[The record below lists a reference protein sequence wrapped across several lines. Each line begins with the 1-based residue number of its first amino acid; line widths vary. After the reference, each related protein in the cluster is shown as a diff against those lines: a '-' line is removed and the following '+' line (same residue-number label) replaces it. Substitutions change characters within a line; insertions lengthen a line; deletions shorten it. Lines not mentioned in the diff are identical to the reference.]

1 MPRIIYPLICILW
14 FSFIQAQET
23 TLEEIPQL
31 ELELSLSDV
40 DSNSVADEELTD
52 LPVFESIKDSILFI
66 FKQHHQVSEIDSLW
80 KKELFNTELF
90 EEMQAS
96 VENFEPESK
105 DTIVYNELSTETLIN
120 HLEILNAKTPFDVS
134 YTVALENTIKRYLKT
149 RKKSMQRLM
158 NLSNYY
164 FPMFEEELDRH
175 NLPLELKYLAIVESA
190 LNPRAKS
197 RVGATGLW
205 QFMYPTGKMFGMEV
219 SSYVDERSDPL
230 RATESAAKYL
240 SSLHSVF
247 NDWDLALAAYNAGPG
262 NVSRAMRRSGG
273 KKNYWEIRPNLP
285 RETAG
290 YVPAFLAT
298 MYIFEF
304 AEEHGFSVPKSG
316 LPYYKT
322 DTVHIKQSIS
332 FQHLSELLEVPV
344 EELQFLNPSYKL
356 DIIPFIEGKQYTLRL
371 PMDVLGTFV
380 SNEDLVYAYA
390 KTESEKNKKPLPE
403 FFKQDEQI
411 TYRVKSGDYLGKIA
425 SSYGVSVRN
434 IKSWNG
440 MRNNNLRIGQRLIIY
455 PKGKKTSSS
464 SAKTTSKPNQTSEYV
479 VQKGDSLWSISRKF
493 PGVSIDNIK
502 KWNGISGTS
511 LKPGMKLK
519 LSNG

>member
-1 MPRIIYPLICILW
+1 MPKIIFPLI
-14 FSFIQAQET
+14 FSFCFSIVNAQET
-23 TLEEIPQL
+23 PLEENQQL
-31 ELELSLSDV
+31 ELEQ
-40 DSNSVADEELTD
+40 A
-52 LPVFESIKDSILFI
+52 VFEIDTTLIANNEDIKQPQFESLKDSILYV
-66 FKQHHQVSEIDSLW
+66 FKQHQQVSEIDSLW
-80 KKELFNTELF
+80 KKELFNSELF
-90 EEMQAS
+90 DELQAS
-96 VENFEPESK
+96 VVNFESESN
-105 DTIVYNELSTETLIN
+105 DTIVYEELSTEILMK
-120 HLEILNAKTPFDVS
+120 HLEELNAKTPFDVS
-134 YTVALENTIKRYLKT
+134 YTIALENTIKRYLKT

-164 FPMFEEELDRH
+164 FPMFEEELDRY

-240 SSLHSVF
+240 STLHSVF

-262 NVSRAMRRSGG
+262 NVSRAIRRSGG
-273 KKNYWEIRPNLP
+273 NKDYWSIRHNLP

-304 AEEHGFSVPKSG
+304 ADELGFTVPKSG
-316 LPYYKT
+316 LPYYET
-322 DTVHIKQSIS
+322 DTVHIKHTIS
-332 FQHLSELLEVPV
+332 FQHLSELLEVPL

-356 DIIPFIEGKQYTLRL
+356 DIIPFIEGKNYTLRL
-371 PMDVLGTFV
+371 PIDALGTFV
-380 SNEDLVYAYA
+380 SNENLVYAYA
-390 KTESEKNKKPLPE
+390 KSESEKNNKPLPE

-425 SSYGVSVRN
+425 ASYGVTVGN

-440 MRNNNLRIGQRLIIY
+440 LRNNNLRIGQRLLIY
-455 PKGKKTSSS
+455 PKGKKSTITAQNSSNS
-464 SAKTTSKPNQTSEYV
+464 SKNKEYI
-479 VQKGDSLWSISRKF
+479 VQKGDSLWSISRKY
-493 PGVSIDNIK
+493 PGITIDNIK

-519 LSNG
+519 LSKG